1 MNIAGIGV
9 VFNRG
14 RGVQSLETALKEGWV
29 PPEDSMYSVP
39 ADTLK
44 DKSVLKEMRRAD
56 DFSKMACLA
65 AYDAFIDSGLGN
77 EVKSSL
83 GIILATAFGP
93 HVTTF
98 SFLDDILNYGDANVS
113 PTIFSHSVHNAAAS
127 YIAFVLGARGPTLTV
142 TQFAY
147 SFHQAFIIA
156 QAWLLERRCEY
167 ILVGS
172 ADQCGTVMEYI
183 CRQKLHIAKDGKIKP
198 FLFSQTPCAVP
209 GEGSVFFLVTEGKGE
224 KRYCSVS
231 TQAVDT
237 PDMYLLDSDGMAGDE
252 RCYLKIAKGGVPVN
266 SYAPIFGSILTLTS
280 FSCAAAALMLKNQQ
294 SYAAPVQDNPHG
306 LNLYRIEGPAA
317 IRSISCVR
325 YGCKKDRL
333 ELFLKQ

>member
-1 MNIAGIGV
+1 MNISGIGL

-29 PPEDSMYSVP
+29 PPEDSVYSVP

-65 AYDAFIDSGLGN
+65 AYDAFADSGLGN

-98 SFLDDILNYGDANVS
+98 RFLDDILDYGDANVS

-127 YIAFVLGARGPTLTV
+127 YIALLLGARGPTLTV
-142 TQFAY
+142 TQFAH
-147 SFHQAFIIA
+147 SFHQALIIA
-156 QAWLLERRCEY
+156 QSWLEEKRCKY

-172 ADQCGTVMEYI
+172 ADQCGRVMEYI
-183 CRQKLHIAKDGKIKP
+183 CKQKLHLAEDGKIKP
-198 FLFSQTPCAVP
+198 FAFAQTPCSVP
-209 GEGSVFFLVTEGKGE
+209 GEGSAFFLVTEGATK
-224 KRYCSVS
+224 KHYCSVS
-231 TQAVDT
+231 VQTAGAAG
-237 PDMYLLDSDGMAGDE
+237 MYLLDSDGMAGDE
-252 RCYLKIAKGGVPVN
+252 SCYLKIAKGAVPVN
-266 SYAPIFGSILTLTS
+266 SYAPIFGSMLTASS

-294 SYAAPVQDNPHG
+294 YYAAPVQESPHR
-306 LNLYRIEGPAA
+306 LNLCKAHQSAEIKN
-317 IRSISCVR
+317 INCLR
-325 YGCKKDRL
+325 YGCKSEKI
-333 ELFLKQ
+333 EFFLQH

>member
-29 PPEDSMYSVP
+29 PPEDSRYSVP

-65 AYDAFIDSGLGN
+65 AYDAFADSGLGD
-77 EVKSSL
+77 EAKSSL

-98 SFLDDILNYGDANVS
+98 RFLDDILDYGDTNVS
-113 PTIFSHSVHNAAAS
+113 PTVFSHSVHNAAAS
-127 YIAFVLGARGPTLTV
+127 YIALVLGARGPTLTV
-142 TQFAY
+142 TQFAH
-147 SFHQAFIIA
+147 SFHQALIIA
-156 QAWLLERRCEY
+156 QAWLWERRCEY

-172 ADQCGTVMEYI
+172 IDQCGTVMEYI
-183 CRQKLHIAKDGKIKP
+183 CRQKLRLAEDGKIKP

-209 GEGSVFFLVTEGKGE
+209 GEGSAFFLVTEGKTE
-224 KRYCSVS
+224 KRYCSVLAQ
-231 TQAVDT
+231 TVGT

-252 RCYLKIAKGGVPVN
+252 KCYLKMAKGGIPVA
-266 SYAPIFGSILTLTS
+266 SYTPIFGSMLTVSS
-280 FSCAAAALMLKNQQ
+280 FSCAAAALMLKKQRH
-294 SYAAPVQDNPHG
+294 YASPVQDNPFG
-306 LNLYRIEGPAA
+306 ANICRLTEEKETESVA
-317 IRSISCVR
+317 CVR
-325 YGCKKDRL
+325 HNCGIERSQIT
-333 ELFLKQ
+333 LKR